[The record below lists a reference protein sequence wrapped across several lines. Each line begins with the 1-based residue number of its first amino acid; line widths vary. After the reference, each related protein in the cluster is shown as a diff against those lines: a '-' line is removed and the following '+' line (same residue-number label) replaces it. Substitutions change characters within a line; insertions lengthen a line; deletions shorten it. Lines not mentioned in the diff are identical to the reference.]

1 MNVSRSNIKN
11 IPAQD
16 DLRLP
21 AARDFELPEK
31 VLQFGTGVL
40 LRGLPDQLISIA
52 NSKGIFNGRIV
63 VVKSTSNG
71 DTDAFK
77 EQDGLYTLCVRGIE
91 NGEKVAYNQ
100 VVSSVSRVLSA
111 QNEWEEILQCA
122 ANPAMQVIISNTTE
136 VGISMEKDNVHASP
150 PQTFPGKLLAFL
162 YHRFKIFNG
171 DIEKGMV
178 IIPTEL
184 IPDNADK
191 LLAIVLEQAHQ
202 HGFEIAFIDWLE
214 NANHFCNS
222 LVDRIVPGKFS
233 KEEQEQNEKQLGY
246 TDELMIMSESYALWA
261 IQAASEN
268 IKTVLSFAEA
278 NREIVL
284 AADIDKFR
292 ELKLRLLNGSHTFSC
307 GLALLAGFQTVKEA
321 MADDAFATFI
331 SRLMQQEIVGAI
343 TSNAISEE
351 EAASFASQV
360 LDRYRNPFIEHQWL
374 SICMNYSSKM
384 NMRNTALL
392 QLSHK
397 KYGAVPALMSLG
409 MASHILFMKSNR
421 ESGGNFYGSTDDG
434 EYLITDSN
442 AAWYHKAW
450 QENGATKIVEAVL
463 SNRILWQTDLDKL
476 NGFSNE
482 VNYWLKQL
490 LENGAKHTLQHI
502 QTKIQVSK

>member
-1 MNVSRSNIKN
+1 MNLSRSNIKK
-11 IPAQD
+11 IPPQEN
-16 DLRLP
+16 LFLP
-21 AARDFELPEK
+21 AAGDFELPEK
-31 VLQFGTGVL
+31 ILQFGTGVL
-40 LRGLPDQLISIA
+40 LRGLPDHLVSIA

-100 VVSSVSRVLSA
+100 VISSVSRVLSA

-122 ANPAMQVIISNTTE
+122 ANPGMQVIISNTTE
-136 VGISMEKDNVHASP
+136 VGISMVKDNVHASP
-150 PQTFPGKLLAFL
+150 PQSFPGKLLAFL
-162 YHRFKIFNG
+162 YHRFKIFNA
-171 DIEKGMV
+171 DPDKGMI

-184 IPDNADK
+184 IPGNADK

-233 KEEQEQNEKQLGY
+233 KEEQAQNEQQLGY
-246 TDELMIMSESYALWA
+246 KDDLMIMSESYALWA
-261 IQAASEN
+261 IQAPGEKLAS
-268 IKTVLSFAEA
+268 ILSFAA
-278 NREIVL
+278 ASKEIVL

-307 GLALLAGFQTVKEA
+307 GLAVLAGFQTVKEA
-321 MADDAFATFI
+321 MADEAFAAFI
-331 SRLMQQEIVGAI
+331 SRLMQQEIAGTI
-343 TSNAISEE
+343 TSDSIEE
-351 EAASFASQV
+351 EARHFAGKV

-384 NMRNTALL
+384 NMRNTDLL

-409 MASHILFMKSNR
+409 MASHILFMKSHKKTD
-421 ESGGNFYGSTDDG
+421 GNFYGSNEAG

-442 AAWYHKAW
+442 AAWYHGAW
-450 QENGATKIVEAVL
+450 QQNDENKIVEKVL
-463 SNRILWQTDLDKL
+463 ANTGLWQTDLNKL

-490 LENGAKHTLQHI
+490 LENGAKSTLQHI
-502 QTKIQVSK
+502 QTKIQVK